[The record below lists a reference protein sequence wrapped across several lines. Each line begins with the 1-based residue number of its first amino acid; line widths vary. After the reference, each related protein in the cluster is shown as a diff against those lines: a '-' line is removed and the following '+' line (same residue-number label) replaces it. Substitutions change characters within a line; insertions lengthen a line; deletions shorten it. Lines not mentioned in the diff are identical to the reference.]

1 MASAPATDRWARH
14 RVAALAIAAGL
25 DHHAITVTTT
35 PEAFTTAT
43 GIDVGPADHG
53 MASWADGRVIYVDP
67 AKAANCGDLELVIAH
82 EQSATCDGRA
92 WATGPSSSSTCSN
105 PRPRPLTP
113 DPARPLIGTPA
124 RPGRRQVRRP
134 TWVHVRSRASRPGLV

>member
-1 MASAPATDRWARH
+1 MSAIPSRPPATTPSNTISTTPRRPHRPRDRWARH

-43 GIDVGPADHG
+43 GIDIGPTDHG
-53 MASWADGRVIYVDP
+53 MASWADARVIYVDP

-82 EQSATCDGRA
+82 ELGHLRWPSLGHRA
-92 WATGPSSSSTCSN
+92 QFFE
-105 PRPRPLTP
+105 RVQQLL
-113 DPARPLIGTPA
+113 DHAR
-124 RPGRRQVRRP
+124 
-134 TWVHVRSRASRPGLV
+134 